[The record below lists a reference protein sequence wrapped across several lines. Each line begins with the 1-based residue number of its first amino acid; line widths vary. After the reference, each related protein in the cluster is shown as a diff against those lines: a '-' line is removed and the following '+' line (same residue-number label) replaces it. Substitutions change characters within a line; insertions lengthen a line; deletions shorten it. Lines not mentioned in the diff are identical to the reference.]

1 MTGDVVAT
9 LIQQRQHQIADLIGT
24 TEETTTSVARHASD
38 GADIPAMNVNDADT
52 KHFFDNRYGTGQSTL
67 TVLSAPLIFCW
78 LVKQSS
84 SLVTVAVRHC
94 TFGGEWEP
102 T

>member
-1 MTGDVVAT
+1 VLTF
-9 LIQQRQHQIADLIGT
+9 
-24 TEETTTSVARHASD
+24 
-38 GADIPAMNVNDADT
+38 PANVNDADT

-84 SLVTVAVRHC
+84 SLVTVGAAKALHFAR
-94 TFGGEWEP
+94 GMGP